1 MMAPAR
7 PPRKKRNPW
16 LILAIIAGVLVLLA
30 SAIGYAV
37 STSSPTLT
45 PEQFRASAQETT
57 VENLDKD
64 SNADKGKN
72 VFFTCTIT
80 SFVKDDSGNTAGAN
94 VRGTDTSSFTV
105 IQVGFPANID
115 ITKLNT
121 GDTLQV
127 WGTDEGVF
135 SGKNGF
141 GATIQEVEVTALYMM
156 DVTSSYNTP

>member
-1 MMAPAR
+1 MQQPPNYPNYEGWQQPQPQQTNTQYPPQQPQWQPQYSPPPTTYYPPQQQFQQPPMMAPAR

-16 LILAIIAGVLVLLA
+16 LILALIAGVLVLLA

-80 SFVKDDSGNTAGAN
+80 SFVKDDSGN
-94 VRGTDTSSFTV
+94 
-105 IQVGFPANID
+105 
-115 ITKLNT
+115 
-121 GDTLQV
+121 
-127 WGTDEGVF
+127 
-135 SGKNGF
+135 
-141 GATIQEVEVTALYMM
+141 
-156 DVTSSYNTP
+156 